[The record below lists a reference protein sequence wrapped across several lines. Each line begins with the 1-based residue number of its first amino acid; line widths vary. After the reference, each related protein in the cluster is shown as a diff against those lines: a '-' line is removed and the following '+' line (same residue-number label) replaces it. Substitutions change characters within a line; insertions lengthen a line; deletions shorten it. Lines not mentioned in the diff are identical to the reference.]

1 MHMRRGHRCGVRV
14 HLDHIVSSESYC
26 RVLPTLDL
34 QKANGKLGVTAW
46 RCETLCAIR
55 QPAWTCGPGASAAPS
70 ALTPLA
76 CACVSNSVEAK
87 CNNFPKRQARSGPF
101 GVF

>member
-26 RVLPTLDL
+26 RALPTLDL

-46 RCETLCAIR
+46 RCETLSDSPAGVDVRAGRKRGTFCSHAAGLRMR
-55 QPAWTCGPGASAAPS
+55 QQ
-70 ALTPLA
+70 L
-76 CACVSNSVEAK
+76 
-87 CNNFPKRQARSGPF
+87 R
-101 GVF
+101 